1 MLRGIVKWFNERK
14 GLGVIVAAEDHTT
27 DVVVLSPSI
36 ATRPGSG
43 QAEPA
48 RVLKQGETVAY
59 EIDPDR
65 PNLVRL
71 VIVTE

>member
-14 GLGVIVAAEDHTT
+14 GLGVIVPAEDHTT

-36 ATRPGSG
+36 A
-43 QAEPA
+43 EPA
-48 RVLKQGETVAY
+48 RVLKQGESVAY